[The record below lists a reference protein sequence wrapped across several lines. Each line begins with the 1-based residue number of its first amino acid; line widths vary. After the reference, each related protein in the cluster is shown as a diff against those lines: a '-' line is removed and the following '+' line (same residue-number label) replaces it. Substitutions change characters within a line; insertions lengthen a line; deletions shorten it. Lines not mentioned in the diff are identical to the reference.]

1 MEEDL
6 KILKVEYLSNRFLD
20 HTMILNVSLDDQN
33 HILQVLKMKTISN
46 GRQSPMEG
54 NLQMEDNLQWK
65 TTFNGRQPQNIKCGI
80 SQPPLIGSGAKMISK
95 WVE

>member
-1 MEEDL
+1 
-6 KILKVEYLSNRFLD
+6 
-20 HTMILNVSLDDQN
+20 
-33 HILQVLKMKTISN
+33 MKTISN

-80 SQPPLIGSGAKMISK
+80 SQPPSDLTQILDLSINDHGRQPH
-95 WVE
+95 VQR